1 MMVAPRET
9 EDVVRRIVV
18 EYGQVY
24 AYCYITDGNGRLLD
38 EEVWKQPFRLDR
50 KEVHGEAQ
58 DTYDQV
64 YDWLNDSINVQGP
77 PLQENEDDAAQS
89 G

>member
-1 MMVAPRET
+1 MSPPKDK

-24 AYCYITDGNGRLLD
+24 AYCYMTDGNGRLLD
-38 EEVWKQPFRLDR
+38 EEVFKQPFRLDR
-50 KEVHGEAQ
+50 KEVHDEAQ
-58 DTYDQV
+58 DCYSQLFDL
-64 YDWLNDSINVQGP
+64 LNESINVQGP
-77 PLQENEDDAAQS
+77 PLQGDGDDAAQS

>member
-1 MMVAPRET
+1 MQTPRNT

-24 AYCYITDGNGRLLD
+24 AYCYMTDGNGRLL
-38 EEVWKQPFRLDR
+38 EEDVFKQPFRLDR
-50 KEVHGEAQ
+50 KEVNDEAK
-58 DTYDQV
+58 DAYDQV
-64 YDWLNDSINVQGP
+64 YDWLNDTINCQGP
-77 PLQENEDDAAQS
+77 PLQEDGNDAAQS

>member
-1 MMVAPRET
+1 MPVPRDT
-9 EDVVRRIVV
+9 EDVIRRIVV
-18 EYGQVY
+18 EYGRVY

-38 EEVWKQPFRLDR
+38 EEVFKQPFRLDR
-50 KEVHGEAQ
+50 KEVFDEAK

-77 PLQENEDDAAQS
+77 PLQEGGGDAAQS

>member
-50 KEVHGEAQ
+50 KEVYDEAK

-77 PLQENEDDAAQS
+77 PLQEDADDAAQS

>member
-1 MMVAPRET
+1 MQTPKDK
-9 EDVVRRIVV
+9 EDVIRRVVV

-24 AYCYITDGNGRLLD
+24 AYCYMTDGNGRLLD
-38 EEVWKQPFRLDR
+38 EEVFKQPFRLDR

-58 DTYDQV
+58 DCYSQLFDL
-64 YDWLNDSINVQGP
+64 LNESINVQGP
-77 PLQENEDDAAQS
+77 PLQGDGDDAAQS

>member
-1 MMVAPRET
+1 MQTPRNT

-24 AYCYITDGNGRLLD
+24 AYCYLTDGNGRLLD
-38 EEVWKQPFRLDR
+38 EEVFKQPFRLDR
-50 KEVHGEAQ
+50 KEVFDEAK

-64 YDWLNDSINVQGP
+64 YDWLNDSINIQGP
-77 PLQENEDDAAQS
+77 PLQEGGDDAAHS

>member
-1 MMVAPRET
+1 MQTPRNT

-24 AYCYITDGNGRLLD
+24 AYCYMTDGNGRLL
-38 EEVWKQPFRLDR
+38 EEDVFKQPFRLDR
-50 KEVHGEAQ
+50 KEVFDEAK
-58 DTYDQV
+58 DAYDQV
-64 YDWLNDSINVQGP
+64 YDWLNDTINCQGP
-77 PLQENEDDAAQS
+77 PLQEDGNDAAQS

>member
-1 MMVAPRET
+1 MQTPRNT

-24 AYCYITDGNGRLLD
+24 AYCYMTDGNGRLL
-38 EEVWKQPFRLDR
+38 EEDVFKQPFRLDR
-50 KEVHGEAQ
+50 KEVNDEAK
-58 DTYDQV
+58 DAYDQV
-64 YDWLNDSINVQGP
+64 YDWLNDSINCQGP
-77 PLQENEDDAAQS
+77 PLQEGEDDAAQS

>member
-1 MMVAPRET
+1 MQTPRNT

-24 AYCYITDGNGRLLD
+24 AYCYMTDGNGRLL
-38 EEVWKQPFRLDR
+38 EEDVFKQPFRLDR
-50 KEVHGEAQ
+50 KEVFDEAK
-58 DTYDQV
+58 DAYDQV
-64 YDWLNDSINVQGP
+64 YDWLNDTINCQGP
-77 PLQENEDDAAQS
+77 PLQEGEDDAAQS

>member
-1 MMVAPRET
+1 MQTPKHT

-24 AYCYITDGNGRLLD
+24 AYCYMTDGNGRLLE
-38 EEVWKQPFRLDR
+38 EEVFKQPFRLDR
-50 KEVHGEAQ
+50 KEVHNEAQ
-58 DTYDQV
+58 DCYSQLFDL
-64 YDWLNDSINVQGP
+64 LNESINVQGP
-77 PLQENEDDAAQS
+77 PLQEDKDDAAQS

>member
-1 MMVAPRET
+1 MVAPRQT

-18 EYGQVY
+18 EYGQLY
-24 AYCYITDGNGRLLD
+24 AYCYITDGNGRLID

-50 KEVHGEAQ
+50 KEVHQEAQ
-58 DTYDQV
+58 DASDQV

-77 PLQENEDDAAQS
+77 PLQEGGDDAAQS

>member
-1 MMVAPRET
+1 MQTPRNT

-24 AYCYITDGNGRLLD
+24 AYCYITDGNGRLL
-38 EEVWKQPFRLDR
+38 EEDVFKQPFRLDR
-50 KEVHGEAQ
+50 KEVNDEAK
-58 DTYDQV
+58 DAYDQV

-77 PLQENEDDAAQS
+77 PLQEGEDDAAQS

>member
-1 MMVAPRET
+1 MQTPRNT

-24 AYCYITDGNGRLLD
+24 AYCYMTDGNGRLL
-38 EEVWKQPFRLDR
+38 EEDVFRQPFRLDR
-50 KEVHGEAQ
+50 KEVNDEAK
-58 DTYDQV
+58 DAYDQV

-77 PLQENEDDAAQS
+77 PLQEGEDDAAQS

>member
-1 MMVAPRET
+1 MQTPRNT

-24 AYCYITDGNGRLLD
+24 AYCYMTDGNGRLL
-38 EEVWKQPFRLDR
+38 EEDVFKQPFRLDR
-50 KEVHGEAQ
+50 KEVNDEAK
-58 DTYDQV
+58 DAYDQV

-77 PLQENEDDAAQS
+77 PLQEGEDDAAQS